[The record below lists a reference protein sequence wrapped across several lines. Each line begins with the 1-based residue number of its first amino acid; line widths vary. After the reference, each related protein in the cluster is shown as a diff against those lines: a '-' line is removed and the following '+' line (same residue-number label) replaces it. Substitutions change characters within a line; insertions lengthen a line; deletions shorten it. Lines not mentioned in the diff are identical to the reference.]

1 MITDSEMRAAA
12 AAIADEARENHGGVD
27 VISVGPLFAE
37 PGPGGV
43 QYSAVVIVSERGGKD
58 FVPSFVMLDI
68 AQDPF
73 MATVYRTALIVALKE
88 FFGRVQIF
96 GDPLTLAT
104 AKKSG
109 QASAEIKLWP
119 RWCAIAR

>member
-1 MITDSEMRAAA
+1 MIATDAP
-12 AAIADEARENHGGVD
+12 ENLDDVD
-27 VISVGPLFAE
+27 VVSVGPQLAD
-37 PGPGGV
+37 PVRGGV
-43 QYSAVVIVSERGGKD
+43 QYSAVVVVPERGGKD

-73 MATVYRTALIVALKE
+73 MATVYRTALIVALE
-88 FFGRVQIF
+88 DFLVACRFSATSGR
-96 GDPLTLAT
+96 LRNT

-109 QASAEIKLWP
+109 QASVEIKLCP

>member
-1 MITDSEMRAAA
+1 M
-12 AAIADEARENHGGVD
+12 
-27 VISVGPLFAE
+27 FAE
-37 PGPGGV
+37 IAPGGM
-43 QYSAVVIVSERGGKD
+43 QYSVIVIVPERDGKNHA
-58 FVPSFVMLDI
+58 SSHVMLDI
-68 AQDPF
+68 AQGSF
-73 MATVYRTALIVALKE
+73 TTTVYRTALIVALKE